1 MLDDFKTE
9 LSDFAQLDEYPSIGS
24 GNLKKEVIT
33 ENGTTTTYDSEN
45 EDQEEEIAA
54 VAGGLGAVSL
64 TTVADY
70 SVEDADLAGYGLDEA
85 SRITVEATY
94 TKNEDEKT
102 MKMYIGSDDG
112 NGNRY
117 VMLDGSKIVY
127 QISDEV
133 CKNIL
138 NQE

>member
-1 MLDDFKTE
+1 M
-9 LSDFAQLDEYPSIGS
+9 
-24 GNLKKEVIT
+24 
-33 ENGTTTTYDSEN
+33 
-45 EDQEEEIAA
+45 
-54 VAGGLGAVSL
+54 SL
-64 TTVADY
+64 TKVADY

-102 MKMYIGSDDG
+102 MKMYIGSEDG